1 MIVKIGDKWVVKS
14 KDGSQQFGEYD
25 TEEAAK
31 KRLAEV
37 EAFKHMNNKLQVN
50 VLTTINSASN
60 ISEQIIDGDPHYVIK
75 NVVPVVDDVVMNN
88 GLYPGEEIRK
98 SYHGLDGKPAPYNHP
113 MIDGKYVSASM
124 TRAANQ
130 FSVGAWIENS
140 SHDGSK
146 ALVDLKVNKVIA
158 ERSEK
163 GQELLAR
170 IEALMNSAE
179 GAEPIHVS
187 TGLLLNRE
195 AAEGTSKG
203 KKYTWIA
210 RNMEWDHL
218 AILPPGVPGAGTP
231 EDGVG
236 IFATNGEQIER
247 ITVNLE
253 DSTVP
258 DESANKINNK
268 SWLHKAINYITNKSD
283 LSFENISEQ
292 LRERMMDILPRDS
305 WPYIFAVYDDKFGVE
320 IDGQKYMQSYIIIDD
335 VVKLVGERV
344 KAVYK
349 TELEPVKSTEGEI
362 SMTNEEL
369 QAAVAEATKLAVN
382 EALKPV
388 QESLTAVNQ
397 KLTDIEAENV
407 KLKEQLQAN
416 TEQEETAM
424 RAAIIAE
431 LKLPESAVN
440 ALKGEALRETY
451 ALTSKPAALKGGFQP
466 NHADDDFDMEA
477 PE

>member
-130 FSVGAWIENS
+130 FSVGAWIENP

-146 ALVDLKVNKVIA
+146 ALVDLKINKVKA

-163 GQELLAR
+163 GQELIGR
-170 IEALMNSAE
+170 IEALKNSAE

-258 DESANKINNK
+258 DESANKINYK

-292 LRERMMDILPRDS
+292 IRQILKAEVGEDV
-305 WPYIFAVYDDKFGVE
+305 WPYIVAVYNDRVGFEIKGQIFQQFYIVE
-320 IDGQKYMQSYIIIDD
+320 DD

-369 QAAVAEATKLAVN
+369 QAVLA

>member
-14 KDGSQQFGEYD
+14 KDGSHQFGEYD

-50 VLTTINSASN
+50 ILYTINSASN
-60 ISEQIIDGDPHYVIK
+60 ISEKIIDGDPHYVIK
-75 NVVPVVDDVVMNN
+75 NVVPVVDDIVMNG
-88 GLYPGEEIRK
+88 GLYPGDEIKK
-98 SYHGLDGKPAPYNHP
+98 SFHGLDGKPAPYDHP
-113 MIDGKYVSASM
+113 KIDGKYVSANM

-146 ALVDLKVNKVIA
+146 ALVDLYINKVVA
-158 ERSEK
+158 ERSDK
-163 GQELLAR
+163 GRELLSR
-170 IEALMNSAE
+170 IDGLKVNSAD
-179 GAEPIHVS
+179 AEPVQVS

-195 AAEGTSKG
+195 QASGTSKG
-203 KKYTWIA
+203 KKYSWIA

-236 IFATNGEQIER
+236 IFATNGEDIER
-247 ITVNLE
+247 VVVNLE
-253 DSTVP
+253 ESAMP
-258 DESANKINNK
+258 DESANKIK
-268 SWLHKAINYITNKSD
+268 WWRRAINYITRNSD
-283 LSFENISEQ
+283 LSFDEIADQIRGKIKEELSQ
-292 LRERMMDILPRDS
+292 DS
-305 WPYIFAVYDDKFGVE
+305 WPFVFAVYDDKFGVE
-320 IDGQKYMQSYIIIDD
+320 IDGVKYMQSYVIIND
-335 VVKLVGERV
+335 VVQLVGERV

-349 TELEPVKSTEGEI
+349 TELEPVKTTQGEI

-369 QAAVAEATKLAVN
+369 QAVLAD
-382 EALKPV
+382 ALKPV

-397 KLTDIEAENV
+397 KLADVEAQN
-407 KLKEQLQAN
+407 KTLRDQLQAN
-416 TEQEETAM
+416 AAQEETAM
-424 RAAIIAE
+424 RAAIMAE

-440 ALKGEALRETY
+440 ALTGEALRETY
-451 ALTSKPAALKGGFQP
+451 ALTSKAAPISGGFQP
-466 NHADDDFDMEA
+466 NRAEEDFDMEA

>member
-140 SHDGSK
+140 SHDDSK

-163 GQELLAR
+163 GQELLGR
-170 IEALMNSAE
+170 IEALMSSAE
-179 GAEPIHVS
+179 DAEPIHVS

-195 AAEGTSKG
+195 S
-203 KKYTWIA
+203 
-210 RNMEWDHL
+210 
-218 AILPPGVPGAGTP
+218 AG
-231 EDGVG
+231 
-236 IFATNGEQIER
+236 R
-247 ITVNLE
+247 
-253 DSTVP
+253 SC
-258 DESANKINNK
+258 
-268 SWLHKAINYITNKSD
+268 
-283 LSFENISEQ
+283 
-292 LRERMMDILPRDS
+292 
-305 WPYIFAVYDDKFGVE
+305 
-320 IDGQKYMQSYIIIDD
+320 
-335 VVKLVGERV
+335 
-344 KAVYK
+344 
-349 TELEPVKSTEGEI
+349 ELGH
-362 SMTNEEL
+362 
-369 QAAVAEATKLAVN
+369 Q
-382 EALKPV
+382 
-388 QESLTAVNQ
+388 
-397 KLTDIEAENV
+397 
-407 KLKEQLQAN
+407 
-416 TEQEETAM
+416 
-424 RAAIIAE
+424 
-431 LKLPESAVN
+431 
-440 ALKGEALRETY
+440 
-451 ALTSKPAALKGGFQP
+451 
-466 NHADDDFDMEA
+466 
-477 PE
+477 

>member
-14 KDGSQQFGEYD
+14 KDGSQQLGEYD
-25 TEEAAK
+25 TEDAAK
-31 KRLAEV
+31 KRLAEI
-37 EAFKHMNNKLQVN
+37 EEFKHTNNKLQVN
-50 VLTTINSASN
+50 VLTVINAASN

-75 NVVPVVDDVVMNN
+75 NVVPVVDDIVMNSI
-88 GLYPGEEIRK
+88 LYPGDEIRK
-98 SYHGLDGKPAPYNHP
+98 SFHGLDGKPAPYNHP

-146 ALVDLKVNKVIA
+146 ALVDMKVNKVVA
-158 ERSEK
+158 ERSDNGK
-163 GQELLAR
+163 ELLSR
-170 IEALMNSAE
+170 IEALRVNEE

-195 AAEGTSKG
+195 IGKGESKG
-203 KKYTWIA
+203 KRYSSIA

-218 AILPPGVPGAGTP
+218 AILPPGTPGAGTP
-231 EDGVG
+231 DDGVG
-236 IFATNGEQIER
+236 IFATNGEEIER

-253 DSTVP
+253 ESTVP
-258 DESANKINNK
+258 DDIANKINYK

-292 LRERMMDILPRDS
+292 IRAILKSEMESEDA
-305 WPYIFAVYDDKFGVE
+305 WPYIVAVYDNRVGFE
-320 IDGQKYMQSYIIIDD
+320 IKGQTYQQFYIIEDD

-369 QAAVAEATKLAVN
+369 QAVLAD
-382 EALKPV
+382 ALKPV
-388 QESLTAVNQ
+388 QESLTAVNTE
-397 KLTDIEAENV
+397 LTAMKADNAT
-407 KLKEQLQAN
+407 LREQLTAN
-416 TEQEETAM
+416 AAQEETAM
-424 RAAIIAE
+424 RAAILAE

-440 ALKGEALRETY
+440 ALSGDALRETY
-451 ALTSKPAALKGGFQP
+451 ALTSKAAPLKGGFQP
-466 NHADDDFDMEA
+466 NHAGSEIDDMEA

>member
-113 MIDGKYVSASM
+113 MIDGKFVSASM

-130 FSVGAWIENS
+130 FSVGAWIENP

-146 ALVDLKVNKVIA
+146 ALVDLKINKVKA

-163 GQELLAR
+163 GQELIGR
-170 IEALMNSAE
+170 IEALKNSAE

-258 DESANKINNK
+258 DESANKINYK

-292 LRERMMDILPRDS
+292 IRQILKAEVGEDV
-305 WPYIFAVYDDKFGVE
+305 WPYIVAVYDDRVGFEIKGQIFQQFYIVE
-320 IDGQKYMQSYIIIDD
+320 DD

-369 QAAVAEATKLAVN
+369 QTVLA

-397 KLTDIEAENV
+397 KLTDIEAKNV

>member
-130 FSVGAWIENS
+130 FSVGAWIENP

-146 ALVDLKVNKVIA
+146 ALVDLKINKVKA

-163 GQELLAR
+163 GQELIGR
-170 IEALMNSAE
+170 IEALKNSAE
-179 GAEPIHVS
+179 DAEPIHVS

-218 AILPPGVPGAGTP
+218 AILPSGVPGAGTP

-258 DESANKINNK
+258 DESANKINYK

-292 LRERMMDILPRDS
+292 IRQILKAEVGEDV
-305 WPYIFAVYDDKFGVE
+305 WPYIVAVYDDRVGFEIKGQIFQQFYIVE
-320 IDGQKYMQSYIIIDD
+320 DD

-369 QAAVAEATKLAVN
+369 QAVLAD
-382 EALKPV
+382 ALKPV

>member
-1 MIVKIGDKWVVKS
+1 MYDDRVGFEIKGQIF
-14 KDGSQQFGEYD
+14 QQFYI
-25 TEEAAK
+25 
-31 KRLAEV
+31 V
-37 EAFKHMNNKLQVN
+37 E
-50 VLTTINSASN
+50 
-60 ISEQIIDGDPHYVIK
+60 
-75 NVVPVVDDVVMNN
+75 
-88 GLYPGEEIRK
+88 
-98 SYHGLDGKPAPYNHP
+98 
-113 MIDGKYVSASM
+113 
-124 TRAANQ
+124 
-130 FSVGAWIENS
+130 
-140 SHDGSK
+140 
-146 ALVDLKVNKVIA
+146 
-158 ERSEK
+158 
-163 GQELLAR
+163 
-170 IEALMNSAE
+170 
-179 GAEPIHVS
+179 
-187 TGLLLNRE
+187 
-195 AAEGTSKG
+195 
-203 KKYTWIA
+203 
-210 RNMEWDHL
+210 
-218 AILPPGVPGAGTP
+218 
-231 EDGVG
+231 
-236 IFATNGEQIER
+236 
-247 ITVNLE
+247 
-253 DSTVP
+253 
-258 DESANKINNK
+258 
-268 SWLHKAINYITNKSD
+268 
-283 LSFENISEQ
+283 
-292 LRERMMDILPRDS
+292 
-305 WPYIFAVYDDKFGVE
+305 
-320 IDGQKYMQSYIIIDD
+320 DD

-369 QAAVAEATKLAVN
+369 QAAVAEATKVAVN

>member
-14 KDGSQQFGEYD
+14 KDGSQQFGEYN
-25 TEEAAK
+25 TEEAAQ
-31 KRLAEV
+31 KRLEEV

-130 FSVGAWIENS
+130 FSVGAWIENP

-146 ALVDLKVNKVIA
+146 ALVDLKINKVKA

-163 GQELLAR
+163 GQELIGR
-170 IEALMNSAE
+170 IEALKNSAE

-258 DESANKINNK
+258 DESANKINYK

-283 LSFENISEQ
+283 LSFDNITEQ
-292 LRERMMDILPRDS
+292 IRSRLKQETGPEV
-305 WPYIFAVYDDKFGVE
+305 WPYIVAVYDDRAGFE
-320 IDGQKYMQSYIIIDD
+320 IDGQLYQQFYIVEGD

-388 QESLTAVNQ
+388 QEKLDSVTAE
-397 KLTDIEAENV
+397 LTDV
-407 KLKEQLQAN
+407 KGKLAAN
-416 TEQEETAM
+416 AEQEETAM

>member
-1 MIVKIGDKWVVKS
+1 MIFKIGDKWVVKS

-37 EAFKHMNNKLQVN
+37 EAFKHTNNKMQVN

-75 NVVPVVDDVVMNN
+75 NVVPVVDDIVMNSI
-88 GLYPGEEIRK
+88 LYPGDEIKK
-98 SYHGLDGKPAPYNHP
+98 SFHGLDGKPAPYNHP

-146 ALVDLKVNKVIA
+146 ALVDMKVNKVVA
-158 ERSEK
+158 ERSDK
-163 GQELLAR
+163 GKELLSR
-170 IEALMNSAE
+170 IEALRVNE
-179 GAEPIHVS
+179 DGAEPIHVS

-195 AAEGTSKG
+195 SAKGESKG
-203 KKYTWIA
+203 KKYSAIA

-231 EDGVG
+231 SDGVG
-236 IFATNGEQIER
+236 IFSTNGEDIER
-247 ITVNLE
+247 VVVNLE
-253 DSTVP
+253 DSTMA
-258 DESANKINNK
+258 DESANKIK
-268 SWLHKAINYITNKSD
+268 WWQRAINRLTGNQ
-283 LSFENISEQ
+283 LSFSDITEQ
-292 LRERMMDILPRDS
+292 LRNLIKSELSADS
-305 WPYIFAVYDDKFGVE
+305 WPYIVAVYDNYFGVE
-320 IDGQKYMQSYIIIDD
+320 IDGQIYMQSYIVREDM
-335 VVKLVGERV
+335 VELVGERV

-349 TELEPVKSTEGEI
+349 TELEPVKTTQGDI

-369 QAAVAEATKLAVN
+369 QATLAD
-382 EALKPV
+382 ALRPV

-397 KLTDIEAENV
+397 KLADVEAQNRT
-407 KLKEQLQAN
+407 LREQLQAN
-416 TEQEETAM
+416 SEQEETMM
-424 RAAIIAE
+424 RAAIMAE
-431 LKLPESAVN
+431 LKLPEVAVN
-440 ALKGEALRETY
+440 ALTGQALRETY
-451 ALTSKPAALKGGFQP
+451 ALTTKAPAISGGFQG
-466 NHADDDFDMEA
+466 NSAASDIDDMEA

>member
-163 GQELLAR
+163 GQELLGR
-170 IEALMNSAE
+170 IEALMNSTE
-179 GAEPIHVS
+179 DAEPIHVS

-258 DESANKINNK
+258 DESANKINYK

-292 LRERMMDILPRDS
+292 IRQILKAEAGEDV
-305 WPYIFAVYDDKFGVE
+305 WPYIVAVYDDRVGFEIKGQIFQQFYIVE
-320 IDGQKYMQSYIIIDD
+320 DD

-388 QESLTAVNQ
+388 QEKLDSVTAE
-397 KLTDIEAENV
+397 LTDV
-407 KLKEQLQAN
+407 KGKLAAN
-416 TEQEETAM
+416 AEQEETAM

-440 ALKGEALRETY
+440 ALKGDALRETY
-451 ALTSKPAALKGGFQP
+451 ALTSKAAPISGGFQP
-466 NHADDDFDMEA
+466 NHEA
-477 PE
+477 EDQWKDYDLNAHMGDK

>member
-37 EAFKHMNNKLQVN
+37 EAFKRMNNKLQVN

-163 GQELLAR
+163 GQELLGR

-258 DESANKINNK
+258 DESANKINYK
-268 SWLHKAINYITNKSD
+268 SWLPRLIINLGCIRPLTTSPTN
-283 LSFENISEQ
+283 Q
-292 LRERMMDILPRDS
+292 TCRLRTSVSR
-305 WPYIFAVYDDKFGVE
+305 FARF
-320 IDGQKYMQSYIIIDD
+320 
-335 VVKLVGERV
+335 
-344 KAVYK
+344 
-349 TELEPVKSTEGEI
+349 
-362 SMTNEEL
+362 
-369 QAAVAEATKLAVN
+369 
-382 EALKPV
+382 
-388 QESLTAVNQ
+388 
-397 KLTDIEAENV
+397 
-407 KLKEQLQAN
+407 
-416 TEQEETAM
+416 
-424 RAAIIAE
+424 
-431 LKLPESAVN
+431 
-440 ALKGEALRETY
+440 
-451 ALTSKPAALKGGFQP
+451 
-466 NHADDDFDMEA
+466 
-477 PE
+477 

>member
-1 MIVKIGDKWVVKS
+1 
-14 KDGSQQFGEYD
+14 
-25 TEEAAK
+25 
-31 KRLAEV
+31 
-37 EAFKHMNNKLQVN
+37 MNRLQVN

-60 ISEQIIDGDPHYVIK
+60 ISEQVIDGDLHYVIK
-75 NVVPVVDDVVMNN
+75 NVTPLCDDIVMNG
-88 GLYPGEEIRK
+88 GLYPAEEIRN
-98 SYHGLDGKPAPYNHP
+98 SYHGLNGNPAPYNHP
-113 MIDGKYVSASM
+113 MVDGSFVSAHNI
-124 TRAANQ
+124 RAVNQ
-130 FSVGAWIENS
+130 YHVGAWIENA
-140 SHDGSK
+140 SHDGGK
-146 ALVDLKVNKVIA
+146 VLVDLKVNKVIA

-163 GQELLAR
+163 GQELLGR

-258 DESANKINNK
+258 DESANKINYK

-292 LRERMMDILPRDS
+292 IRQILKAEVGEDV
-305 WPYIFAVYDDKFGVE
+305 WPYIVAVYDDRVGFEIKGQIFQQFYIVE
-320 IDGQKYMQSYIIIDD
+320 DD

-388 QESLTAVNQ
+388 QEKLDSVTAE
-397 KLTDIEAENV
+397 LTDV
-407 KLKEQLQAN
+407 KGKLAAN
-416 TEQEETAM
+416 AEQEETAM

-440 ALKGEALRETY
+440 ALKGDALRETY

>member
-14 KDGSQQFGEYD
+14 KDGSHQFGEYD

-50 VLTTINSASN
+50 ILYTINSASN
-60 ISEQIIDGDPHYVIK
+60 ISEKIIDGDPHYVIK
-75 NVVPVVDDVVMNN
+75 NVVPVVDDIVMNG
-88 GLYPGEEIRK
+88 GLYPGDEIKK
-98 SYHGLDGKPAPYNHP
+98 SFHGLDGKPAPYDHP
-113 MIDGKYVSASM
+113 KIDGKYVSANM

-146 ALVDLKVNKVIA
+146 ALVDLYINKVVA
-158 ERSEK
+158 ERSDK
-163 GQELLAR
+163 GRELLSR
-170 IEALMNSAE
+170 IDGLKINGAD
-179 GAEPIHVS
+179 AEPVQVS

-195 AAEGTSKG
+195 QASGTSKG
-203 KKYTWIA
+203 KKYSWIA

-236 IFATNGEQIER
+236 IFATNGEDIER
-247 ITVNLE
+247 VVVNLE
-253 DSTVP
+253 ESAMP
-258 DESANKINNK
+258 DESANKIK
-268 SWLHKAINYITNKSD
+268 WWRRAINYITRNSD
-283 LSFENISEQ
+283 LSFDEIADQIRGKIKEELSQ
-292 LRERMMDILPRDS
+292 DS
-305 WPYIFAVYDDKFGVE
+305 WPFVFAVYDDKFGVE
-320 IDGQKYMQSYIIIDD
+320 IDGVKYMQSYVIIND
-335 VVKLVGERV
+335 VVQLVGERV

-349 TELEPVKSTEGEI
+349 TELEPVKTTQGEI

-369 QAAVAEATKLAVN
+369 QAVLAD
-382 EALKPV
+382 ALKPV

-397 KLTDIEAENV
+397 KLADVEAQN
-407 KLKEQLQAN
+407 KTLRDQLQAN
-416 TEQEETAM
+416 AAQEETAM
-424 RAAIIAE
+424 RAAILAE

-440 ALKGEALRETY
+440 ALTGEALRETY
-451 ALTSKPAALKGGFQP
+451 ALTSKAAPISGGFQP
-466 NHADDDFDMEA
+466 NRAEDDFDMEA

>member
-130 FSVGAWIENS
+130 FSVGAWIENP

-146 ALVDLKVNKVIA
+146 VLVDLKINKVKA

-163 GQELLAR
+163 GQELIGR
-170 IEALMNSAE
+170 IEALKNSAE
-179 GAEPIHVS
+179 DAEPIHVS

-203 KKYTWIA
+203 KKYSWIA

-258 DESANKINNK
+258 DESANKINYK

-283 LSFENISEQ
+283 LSFENISKQ
-292 LRERMMDILPRDS
+292 IRQILKAEVGEDV
-305 WPYIFAVYDDKFGVE
+305 WPYIVAVYDDRVGFEIKGQIFQQFYIVE
-320 IDGQKYMQSYIIIDD
+320 DD

-369 QAAVAEATKLAVN
+369 QAVLA

-424 RAAIIAE
+424 RAAIIA
-431 LKLPESAVN
+431 
-440 ALKGEALRETY
+440 
-451 ALTSKPAALKGGFQP
+451 
-466 NHADDDFDMEA
+466 
-477 PE
+477 

>member
-60 ISEQIIDGDPHYVIK
+60 ISEQIIDGDPHYVIR

-130 FSVGAWIENS
+130 FSVGAWIENP

-146 ALVDLKVNKVIA
+146 ALVDLKINKVKA

-163 GQELLAR
+163 GQELIWR
-170 IEALMNSAE
+170 IEALKNSAE

-258 DESANKINNK
+258 DESANKINYK

-292 LRERMMDILPRDS
+292 IRQILKAEVGEDV
-305 WPYIFAVYDDKFGVE
+305 WPYIVAVYNDRVGFEIKGQIFQQFYIVE
-320 IDGQKYMQSYIIIDD
+320 DD

-369 QAAVAEATKLAVN
+369 QAVLA

>member
-1 MIVKIGDKWVVKS
+1 
-14 KDGSQQFGEYD
+14 
-25 TEEAAK
+25 
-31 KRLAEV
+31 
-37 EAFKHMNNKLQVN
+37 
-50 VLTTINSASN
+50 
-60 ISEQIIDGDPHYVIK
+60 
-75 NVVPVVDDVVMNN
+75 
-88 GLYPGEEIRK
+88 
-98 SYHGLDGKPAPYNHP
+98 
-113 MIDGKYVSASM
+113 
-124 TRAANQ
+124 
-130 FSVGAWIENS
+130 
-140 SHDGSK
+140 
-146 ALVDLKVNKVIA
+146 
-158 ERSEK
+158 
-163 GQELLAR
+163 
-170 IEALMNSAE
+170 
-179 GAEPIHVS
+179 
-187 TGLLLNRE
+187 
-195 AAEGTSKG
+195 
-203 KKYTWIA
+203 
-210 RNMEWDHL
+210 MEWDHL

-258 DESANKINNK
+258 DESANKINYK

-292 LRERMMDILPRDS
+292 IRQILKAEVGEDV
-305 WPYIFAVYDDKFGVE
+305 WPYIVAVYDDRVGFEIKGQIFQQFYIVE
-320 IDGQKYMQSYIIIDD
+320 DD

-388 QESLTAVNQ
+388 QEKLDSVTAE
-397 KLTDIEAENV
+397 LTDV
-407 KLKEQLQAN
+407 KGKLAAN
-416 TEQEETAM
+416 AEQEETAM

>member
-31 KRLAEV
+31 KRLTEV

-163 GQELLAR
+163 GQELLSR
-170 IEALMNSAE
+170 IEGLMNSAG

-258 DESANKINNK
+258 DESANKINYK

-292 LRERMMDILPRDS
+292 IRQILKAEVGEDV
-305 WPYIFAVYDDKFGVE
+305 WPYIVAVYDNRVGFEIKGQIFQQFYIVE
-320 IDGQKYMQSYIIIDD
+320 DD

-369 QAAVAEATKLAVN
+369 QAAFA

>member
-179 GAEPIHVS
+179 DAEPIHVS

-195 AAEGTSKG
+195 AAEGASKG

-258 DESANKINNK
+258 DESANKINYK

-292 LRERMMDILPRDS
+292 IRQILKAEVGEDV
-305 WPYIFAVYDDKFGVE
+305 WPYIVAVYDDRVGFEIKGQIFQQFYIVE
-320 IDGQKYMQSYIIIDD
+320 DD

-369 QAAVAEATKLAVN
+369 QAVLA

-407 KLKEQLQAN
+407 NL
-416 TEQEETAM
+416 
-424 RAAIIAE
+424 
-431 LKLPESAVN
+431 
-440 ALKGEALRETY
+440 
-451 ALTSKPAALKGGFQP
+451 
-466 NHADDDFDMEA
+466 
-477 PE
+477 

>member
-1 MIVKIGDKWVVKS
+1 MK
-14 KDGSQQFGEYD
+14 
-25 TEEAAK
+25 
-31 KRLAEV
+31 
-37 EAFKHMNNKLQVN
+37 KLQVN
-50 VLTTINSASN
+50 VLTTINAASN
-60 ISEQIIDGDPHYVIK
+60 ISEQIIDGDDHYVIK
-75 NVVPVVDDVVMNN
+75 NVVPLVDDVVMNA
-88 GLYPGEEIRK
+88 GLYPADEIRK
-98 SYHGLDGKPAPYNHP
+98 SYDGLNGNPAPYNHP
-113 MIDGKYVSASM
+113 MVDGTYVSAHNV
-124 TRAANQ
+124 RAVNQ
-130 FSVGAWIENS
+130 YHVGAWIENA
-140 SHDGSK
+140 SHDGGK
-146 ALVDLKVNKVIA
+146 VLTDLKINKVIA

-163 GQELLAR
+163 GQELLSR
-170 IEALMNSAE
+170 VKALMDNAE

-195 AAEGTSKG
+195 QADGQSKG
-203 KKYTWIA
+203 KKYSWIA

-218 AILPPGVPGAGTP
+218 AILPPGTPGAGTP

-236 IFATNGEQIER
+236 IFATNGEEIER

-253 DSTVP
+253 ESTVP
-258 DESANKINNK
+258 DDIANKINYK

-292 LRERMMDILPRDS
+292 IRSTLKSEMEGEDA
-305 WPYIFAVYDDKFGVE
+305 WPYIVAVYDDRAGFE
-320 IDGQKYMQSYIIIDD
+320 IDGHLYQQFYIVEDD

-349 TELEPVKSTEGEI
+349 TELEPVKSTEGDI

-388 QESLTAVNQ
+388 QEKLDSVTAELTDVKGKLTAN
-397 KLTDIEAENV
+397 A
-407 KLKEQLQAN
+407 A
-416 TEQEETAM
+416 QEETAM
-424 RAAIIAE
+424 RAAILAE

-440 ALKGEALRETY
+440 ALSGEALRETY
-451 ALTSKPAALKGGFQP
+451 ALTSKPAALKGGF
-466 NHADDDFDMEA
+466 NTNGAKSEIDDMEA

>member
-37 EAFKHMNNKLQVN
+37 EAFKHMNNKMQVN

-75 NVVPVVDDVVMNN
+75 NVVPVVDDIVMNSI
-88 GLYPGEEIRK
+88 LYPGDEIKK
-98 SYHGLDGKPAPYNHP
+98 SFHGLDGKPAPYNHP

-146 ALVDLKVNKVIA
+146 ALVDMKVNKVVA
-158 ERSEK
+158 ERSDK
-163 GQELLAR
+163 GKELLSR
-170 IEALMNSAE
+170 IEALRVNE
-179 GAEPIHVS
+179 DGAEPIQVS

-195 AAEGTSKG
+195 SAKGESKG
-203 KKYTWIA
+203 KKYSSIA

-231 EDGVG
+231 SDGVG
-236 IFATNGEQIER
+236 IFSTNGEDIER
-247 ITVNLE
+247 IVVNLE
-253 DSTVP
+253 DSAMT
-258 DESANKINNK
+258 DESANKIK
-268 SWLHKAINYITNKSD
+268 WWQRAINRLTGNQ
-283 LSFENISEQ
+283 LSFSDITEQ
-292 LRERMMDILPRDS
+292 LRNLIKSELSADS
-305 WPYIFAVYDDKFGVE
+305 WPYIVAVYDNYFGVE
-320 IDGQKYMQSYIIIDD
+320 IGGQIYMQSYIVREDM
-335 VVKLVGERV
+335 VELVGERV

-349 TELEPVKSTEGEI
+349 TELEPVKTTQGDI

-369 QAAVAEATKLAVN
+369 QAALA

-397 KLTDIEAENV
+397 KLADVEAQN
-407 KLKEQLQAN
+407 KTLREQLQAN
-416 TEQEETAM
+416 SEQEETMM
-424 RAAIIAE
+424 RAAIMAE
-431 LKLPESAVN
+431 LKLPEVAVN
-440 ALKGEALRETY
+440 ALTGQALRETY
-451 ALTSKPAALKGGFQP
+451 ALTTKAAPISGGFQG
-466 NHADDDFDMEA
+466 NSAASDIDDMEA

>member
-1 MIVKIGDKWVVKS
+1 
-14 KDGSQQFGEYD
+14 
-25 TEEAAK
+25 
-31 KRLAEV
+31 
-37 EAFKHMNNKLQVN
+37 
-50 VLTTINSASN
+50 
-60 ISEQIIDGDPHYVIK
+60 
-75 NVVPVVDDVVMNN
+75 MNN

-130 FSVGAWIENS
+130 FSVGAWIENP

-146 ALVDLKVNKVIA
+146 ALVDLKINKVKA

-163 GQELLAR
+163 GQELIGR
-170 IEALMNSAE
+170 IEALKNSAE

-258 DESANKINNK
+258 DESANKINYK

-292 LRERMMDILPRDS
+292 IRQILKAEVGEDV
-305 WPYIFAVYDDKFGVE
+305 WPYIVAVYDDRVGFEIKGQIFQQFYIVE
-320 IDGQKYMQSYIIIDD
+320 DD

-388 QESLTAVNQ
+388 QEKLDSVTAE
-397 KLTDIEAENV
+397 LTDV
-407 KLKEQLQAN
+407 KGKLAAN
-416 TEQEETAM
+416 AEQEETAM

>member
-130 FSVGAWIENS
+130 FSVGAWIENP

-146 ALVDLKVNKVIA
+146 ALVDLKINKVKA

-163 GQELLAR
+163 GQELIGR
-170 IEALMNSAE
+170 IEALKNSAE
-179 GAEPIHVS
+179 DAEPIHVS

-258 DESANKINNK
+258 DESANKINYK

-292 LRERMMDILPRDS
+292 IRQILKAEVGEDV
-305 WPYIFAVYDDKFGVE
+305 WPYIVAVYDDRVGFEIKGQIFQQFYIVE
-320 IDGQKYMQSYIIIDD
+320 DD

-369 QAAVAEATKLAVN
+369 QAVLA

>member
-130 FSVGAWIENS
+130 FGVGAWIENP

-146 ALVDLKVNKVIA
+146 ALVDLKINKIKA
-158 ERSEK
+158 ERSGK
-163 GQELLAR
+163 GQELIGR
-170 IEALMNSAE
+170 IEALKNSAE

-253 DSTVP
+253 DSTMP
-258 DESANKINNK
+258 DESANKINYK

-283 LSFENISEQ
+283 LSFDNITEQ
-292 LRERMMDILPRDS
+292 IRSRLKQETGPEV
-305 WPYIFAVYDDKFGVE
+305 WPYIVAVYDDRAGFE
-320 IDGQKYMQSYIIIDD
+320 IDGQLYQQFYIVEDD

-369 QAAVAEATKLAVN
+369 QAVLA

-397 KLTDIEAENV
+397 KLADVEEQNKTLRD
-407 KLKEQLQAN
+407 QLQAN
-416 TEQEETAM
+416 AAQEETAM
-424 RAAIIAE
+424 RAAIMAE

-440 ALKGEALRETY
+440 ALTGEALRETY
-451 ALTSKPAALKGGFQP
+451 ALTSKAAPISGGFQP
-466 NHADDDFDMEA
+466 NRAEEDFDMEA